1 MRKPLTAAVALAV
14 VALACLAGSAGAVR
28 GPDRPP
34 AEHWLDVE
42 LEGTNGYS
50 IHVAV
55 NPRQHLDLRV
65 AKEGFAAEYLTRDL
79 AADTNRVTAKLL
91 GMGRVSLRFHPRGQV
106 RHPSISGCGKRRPVV
121 QPGVVRGTIKF
132 TGERHYTEVEV
143 HEAEATTEKPTS
155 WLCRYGMK
163 VEFNPRE
170 REWESKFAASG
181 EGASFLAR
189 KYRPGMIEG
198 GQVIFFVESGEGFET
213 ASGEPPLT
221 IWRTMKTPAPATAF
235 RDAHP
240 EHLAV
245 TPPPPFSGT
254 GTVDRTPESVFTWEG
269 DLSIQF
275 PGVDPMP
282 LAGPSFGFDY
292 CLRESGCLR
301 QHVPYR

>member
-1 MRKPLTAAVALAV
+1 MFAV
-14 VALACLAGSAGAVR
+14 VALYCLPGGAWALP

-34 AEHWLDVE
+34 TAHWLDVE
-42 LEGTNGYS
+42 LEGSNGYL
-50 IHVAV
+50 IHLGV
-55 NPRQHLDLRV
+55 NPRQHLILRV

-79 AADTNRVTAKLL
+79 AAGTNRVTAKLL
-91 GMGRVSLRFHPRGQV
+91 GMGRVSLRFHPQGPV
-106 RHPSISGCGKRRPVV
+106 RHPSLPGCGKRRPVV

-132 TGERHYTEVEV
+132 AGERHYTDLEV
-143 HEAEATTEKPTS
+143 HKAEATTEKPAS

-170 REWESKFAASG
+170 REWVSKFSASG

-189 KYRPGMIEG
+189 KYRPGTIEG
-198 GQVIFFVESGEGFET
+198 GRVIFFVEAGEAFEA
-213 ASGEPPLT
+213 ASGDVSLT
-221 IWRTMKTPAPATAF
+221 IWRTLKIPAPAAAF

-240 EHLAV
+240 EHLTV

-254 GTVDRTPESVFTWEG
+254 GTLGRTPESVFTWEG
-269 DLSIQF
+269 ALSIQF
-275 PGVDPMP
+275 PGVNPVP

-301 QHVPYR
+301 QDVPYR